1 MVDGLLGGVKR
12 TSRNLQKNSLKQQ
25 HLPFES
31 TRFLWVEKGMDSF
44 VVWVF
49 GGSFVVEE
57 IQKVWFKEWLIW
69 WFWCVFFKCY
79 LNPIPTGSFIYQPH
93 VPWQPLRWKVNI
105 CFAGTLTRKLTWQW
119 KNSRSTM
126 YLVLKMVMFHWHVSF
141 RGSSNIFIK

>member
-57 IQKVWFKEWLIW
+57 IQKVWFKEWLI
-69 WFWCVFFKCY
+69 
-79 LNPIPTGSFIYQPH
+79 
-93 VPWQPLRWKVNI
+93 
-105 CFAGTLTRKLTWQW
+105 
-119 KNSRSTM
+119 
-126 YLVLKMVMFHWHVSF
+126 
-141 RGSSNIFIK
+141 